1 MKFYEAL
8 SMVETKDWEVRKQLE
23 DDTYADY
30 VRMFK
35 KDGRIIIEYHTPALF
50 NKRNMIYVRYSASDI
65 INTENWKKYDTYTK
79 QNSDD
84 LKKKRKKKQ
93 SNLEENSPLIAVG
106 DYGWFDTRDD

>member
-8 SMVETKDWEVRKQLE
+8 NMVETKDWEVRKQLE
-23 DDTYADY
+23 DDSYADY

-50 NKRNMIYVRYSASDI
+50 NKRNMIYVKYSASDI
-65 INTENWKKYDTYTK
+65 INTDKWEKYDTYTK

-84 LKKKRKKKQ
+84 LKKKRKKEQPKH
-93 SNLEENSPLIAVG
+93 EENVLMIDVC
-106 DYGWFDTRDD
+106 Y